1 MYQRRGW
8 CHQALS
14 RSLSRR
20 RMAPLQTSVALLGS
34 LVIRH
39 SSKRPTRRRF
49 RCRRLFHT
57 QCREDLRVY
66 THNSNLHRW
75 AREWVQTAR
84 QAQPRHG
91 LNRHH
96 LHNRRLACL
105 RPEPHGR
112 APVRQVHLAWL
123 PLQLPG
129 RRQLLP
135 EDHRQGRIF
144 ATTHLQL
151 RAPALTAACRHLR
164 LLREDREQKL
174 LGSGMA
180 DARWS
185 GSDNDFTLS
194 PISLVGLETIQVLML

>member
-66 THNSNLHRW
+66 THNSKRSLVTCPCLWVRAIPVDSLSIRYRKVCPPCHRPVSTIQSTEGLHS
-75 AREWVQTAR
+75 
-84 QAQPRHG
+84 
-91 LNRHH
+91 HH
-96 LHNRRLACL
+96 LRN
-105 RPEPHGR
+105 
-112 APVRQVHLAWL
+112 
-123 PLQLPG
+123 PG
-129 RRQLLP
+129 L
-135 EDHRQGRIF
+135 
-144 ATTHLQL
+144 
-151 RAPALTAACRHLR
+151 
-164 LLREDREQKL
+164 
-174 LGSGMA
+174 M
-180 DARWS
+180 
-185 GSDNDFTLS
+185 
-194 PISLVGLETIQVLML
+194 VGT